1 MQARYPVI
9 MTTSGTVA
17 SEGRCPICGKG
28 TLADIDFDGDDQFQ
42 DPESRQVDTYTCGH
56 EVPRA
61 PLEVADTDRLDVEQ
75 RTSDE
80 VASPSPDEEAAYEA
94 TEETAEEE

>member
-1 MQARYPVI
+1 M
-9 MTTSGTVA
+9 TSGTTG
-17 SEGRCPICGKG
+17 SEGRCPVCGEG
-28 TLADIDFDGDDQFQ
+28 TLADIDFDGDDQIQ

-75 RTSDE
+75 RTSE
-80 VASPSPDEEAAYEA
+80 ETASPSPEEEAAFEA
-94 TEETAEEE
+94 KGETGQLKDPESG

>member
-1 MQARYPVI
+1 
-9 MTTSGTVA
+9 MTTSGGAV
-17 SEGRCPICGKG
+17 SEGRCPVCGEG

-42 DPESRQVDTYTCGH
+42 DPASRQVDTYTCGH

-75 RTSDE
+75 RTS
-80 VASPSPDEEAAYEA
+80 EEAAAPAPDGE
-94 TEETAEEE
+94 